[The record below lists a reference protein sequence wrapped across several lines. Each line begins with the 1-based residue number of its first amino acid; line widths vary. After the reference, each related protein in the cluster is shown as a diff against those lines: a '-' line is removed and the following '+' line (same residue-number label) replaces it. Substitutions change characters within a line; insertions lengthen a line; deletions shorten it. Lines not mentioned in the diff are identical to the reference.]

1 MTKPI
6 EPKLKQRSTGSAASG
21 PQGARVGRRRPR
33 SAKGATRALL
43 GNMAALEAVVAARA
57 SEHPDAARLALRY
70 LQASHPNR
78 LLGQSRA
85 PMSEADQA
93 KLAHAQADLI
103 ADVIESVLR
112 GLRLSAE
119 QYERGRK
126 LAADALRAASAQGWE
141 PL

>member
-1 MTKPI
+1 
-6 EPKLKQRSTGSAASG
+6 
-21 PQGARVGRRRPR
+21 
-33 SAKGATRALL
+33 
-43 GNMAALEAVVAARA
+43 
-57 SEHPDAARLALRY
+57 
-70 LQASHPNR
+70 
-78 LLGQSRA
+78 
-85 PMSEADQA
+85 MSEADQA